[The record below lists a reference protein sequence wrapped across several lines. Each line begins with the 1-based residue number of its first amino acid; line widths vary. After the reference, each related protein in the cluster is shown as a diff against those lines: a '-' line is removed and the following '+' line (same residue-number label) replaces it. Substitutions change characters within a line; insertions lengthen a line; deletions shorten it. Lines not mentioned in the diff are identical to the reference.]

1 MIYFLLHTISCVAL
15 IYGAFK
21 RSITFILPYIIL
33 EFIRL
38 FIIFYTVITSMIL
51 IKMNVLDFLFLIF
64 ISVIGVFLLQ
74 ILIYLWCCPLSL
86 VQCLILDKKLLASQP
101 REAFELNNSNNAL
114 PRTAVNNQDVVY
126 DPLSDHYGWRPFRPS
141 YSYPYENMPQY
152 EY

>member
-21 RSITFILPYIIL
+21 VGTLNILSYIKNNLNLIFIIHYFQKSIIFILPYIIL

-64 ISVIGVFLLQ
+64 ISVIGVFLLRKFLKKKF
-74 ILIYLWCCPLSL
+74 ILLQHIRY
-86 VQCLILDKKLLASQP
+86 K
-101 REAFELNNSNNAL
+101 
-114 PRTAVNNQDVVY
+114 
-126 DPLSDHYGWRPFRPS
+126 
-141 YSYPYENMPQY
+141 
-152 EY
+152 